1 MVESLVVIMGL
12 LGLAQQRGH
21 IPQPYH
27 PQPVQ
32 QYYNPQTGKYYI
44 YYNGYMYEQNV
55 SQNQGYQN
63 QSPQGVATPNWAPQP
78 PNGQRYTQQPATAA
92 AYPQGYYR

>member
-1 MVESLVVIMGL
+1 MEALVVIMGL

-21 IPQPYH
+21 IPVQTH
-27 PQPVQ
+27 PQPVT

-55 SQNQGYQN
+55 SQSAGNQN
-63 QSPQGVATPNWAPQP
+63 QPPQNMATPNFTPQP
-78 PNGQRYTQQPATAA
+78 PVRVGGTQYQTQTPTYT
-92 AYPQGYYR
+92 QGYYR

>member
-1 MVESLVVIMGL
+1 MEALVVIMGL
-12 LGLAQQRGH
+12 LGLAQQRGVL
-21 IPQPYH
+21 PQQHH
-27 PQPVQ
+27 PQAVQ

-78 PNGQRYTQQPATAA
+78 PNGQWHPQQPATAA

>member
-1 MVESLVVIMGL
+1 MEALVVIMGL
-12 LGLAQQRGH
+12 LGLAQQRGVL
-21 IPQPYH
+21 PQPQH
-27 PQPVQ
+27 PQAVQ

-78 PNGQRYTQQPATAA
+78 PNGQWYPQQPATTA